1 MQLTLDIPEDVA
13 RSLPLP
19 QEERRQRL
27 QTELACLLYSKGWLS
42 YGQAVRVSGVDYYR
56 FGFELGDRN
65 VPRQMTEEDVE
76 HEMAYAHRQQYVSR
90 L

>member
-1 MQLTLDIPEDVA
+1 MQVVLEIPDDVA

-27 QTELACLLYSKGWLS
+27 QTEMACLLYSKGWLS
-42 YGQAVRVSGVDYYR
+42 FGQAVRVSGCDYYR
-56 FGFELGDRN
+56 FGIELGDRN
-65 VPRQMTEEDVE
+65 IPRQMTEADVD
-76 HEMAYAHRQQYVSR
+76 HDLAYADRQQHVSH